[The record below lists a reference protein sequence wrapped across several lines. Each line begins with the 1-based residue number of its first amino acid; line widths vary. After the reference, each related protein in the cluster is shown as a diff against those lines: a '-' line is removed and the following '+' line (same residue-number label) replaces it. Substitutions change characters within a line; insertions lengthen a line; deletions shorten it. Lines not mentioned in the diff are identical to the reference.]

1 MWGNAAKRDAER
13 LQITLIKAARI
24 ILGRGSGR
32 KVNELH
38 NENGM
43 ARSDRISGATFNCI
57 IL

>member
-1 MWGNAAKRDAER
+1 MWGNAAKRDVER

-38 NENGM
+38 NENGT
-43 ARSDRISGATFNCI
+43 AESDRISEATFNCI